1 MQKKIKKLLS
11 FFKKKFVFKKPN
23 HKKII
28 VFDCESNND
37 LRHLFIENDYFLL
50 STRFNKIKLIYLN
63 FELFKFFLF
72 NFFKRSLKQNYLLSL
87 IKQINAKVVVTM
99 IDNSYDFSIAAKY
112 FENKIPFFA
121 IQGAN
126 RGDIKI
132 QNNEEIKKY
141 FLDTF
146 FCFGEYE
153 KKLYEKKLVRVK
165 NFIFTGPLR
174 AGLAQNYI
182 KKEKINIIENEYDI
196 CLPTELSTDH
206 PFSPYCNYAES
217 CKILA
222 EYVHKLCHKHGL
234 KLIFSGEGFKNS
246 KRREDEINFY
256 KNQLKSLKY
265 EIVPK
270 LNKFDCYTNIL
281 KSNMTIGLNT
291 TLLREAF
298 YLKKKVF
305 ACNLTEYVNADFP
318 IKNIASPIIKNFNDF
333 EIHTLK
339 LLEMKTSEYFEVL
352 KDEVDKVV
360 KFGVKSDEII
370 LDNISKI
377 INN

>member
-1 MQKKIKKLLS
+1 MNNKIKKFLLL
-11 FFKKKFVFKKPN
+11 FKKKFLFTKVEK
-23 HKKII
+23 KKII
-28 VFDCESNND
+28 IFDCQCNHLLDN
-37 LRHLFIENDYFLL
+37 LFIGYDYFLL
-50 STRFNKIKLIYLN
+50 STRFNEIKLIYLN
-63 FELFKFFLF
+63 FELFKFIFC

-112 FENKIPFFA
+112 FENKIPFLA

-126 RGDIKI
+126 RGDIKHE
-132 QNNEEIKKY
+132 NSEEVKKY

-153 KKLYEKKLVRVK
+153 KKLYEKKSIKVK
-165 NFIFTGPLR
+165 NFIFTGPLK

-182 KKEKINIIENEYDI
+182 KAEKINIIENEYDI
-196 CLPTELSTDH
+196 CLPTELSTNH
-206 PFSPYCNYAES
+206 PFNDYCNYTES
-217 CKILA
+217 CKILS
-222 EYVHKLCHKHGL
+222 EYVHKLSNKHGL
-234 KLIFSGEGFKNS
+234 KLIFSGEGFENTK
-246 KRREDEINFY
+246 KRKDEINFY
-256 KNQLKSLKY
+256 KDRLKSYKY

-270 LNKFDCYTNIL
+270 LHKYDCYTNIL

-305 ACNLTEYVNADFP
+305 ACNLTQHENADFP
-318 IKNIASPIIKNFNDF
+318 IRNIASPRIKNFNEF

-339 LLEMKTSEYFEVL
+339 LLEMRTEQYFEIL
-352 KDEVDKVV
+352 KDQVDKVV
-360 KFGVKSDEII
+360 KFGVKPDKII

-377 INN
+377 IK